1 MKTDIYTIEG
11 KKNGS
16 MELPKEVFELAWNEP
31 LVHQVAVSMQA
42 NKRTPVA
49 HTKDRSEVAGGG
61 KKPWKQKGTGRA
73 RHGSTRS
80 PIWVGGGVAHGPRN
94 EKSYAKKIN
103 KNMRA
108 KALYTVLSKKAHDG
122 ELVLVDSFTLTA
134 PSTKTAKHALT
145 ALQKAGFEGLSTR
158 RKNAAVI
165 VLNKK
170 DIPLAKSFRNIGSVV
185 VEEARNLNV
194 LDVLSY
200 KYVVVVDAE
209 ESVKQIAS
217 RATAKLKTDN

>member
-1 MKTDIYTIEG
+1 MKTDIYTIAG
-11 KKNGS
+11 KKNGTLD
-16 MELPKEVFELAWNEP
+16 LPEAVFGVAWNEP

-73 RHGSTRS
+73 RHGSSRS

-108 KALYTVLSKKAHDG
+108 KALYTVLSQKAKDS
-122 ELVLVDSFTLTA
+122 ELVLVDSFTLST
-134 PSTKTAKHALT
+134 PSAKTAKGALM
-145 ALQKAGFEGLSTR
+145 ALQKAGFDGLASR
-158 RKNAAVI
+158 RNNAALV
-165 VLNKK
+165 VLSGK
-170 DIPLAKSFRNIGSVV
+170 DIPVAKSFQNFGNIAVT
-185 VEEARNLNV
+185 EARNVNV
-194 LDVLSY
+194 LDVLSA
-200 KYVVVVDAE
+200 KYVVLVNAE
-209 ESVKQIAS
+209 EAVQHIAQ
-217 RATAKLKTDN
+217 RLA

>member
-16 MELPKEVFELAWNEP
+16 IELPKEVFEVAWNEA

-61 KKPWKQKGTGRA
+61 KKPWKQKVTGRA

-108 KALYTVLSKKAHDG
+108 KALYTVLSQKAKDG
-122 ELVLVDSFTLTA
+122 ELVLIDSFAVSA
-134 PSTKTAKHALT
+134 PSTKTAKKALS
-145 ALQKAGFEGLSTR
+145 ALQNAGFEGLSTR
-158 RKNAAVI
+158 RNNAAVI
-165 VLNKK
+165 LFAHK
-170 DIPLAKSFRNIGSVV
+170 DAALAKSFRNIGSVT
-185 VEEARNLNV
+185 VEEARNVSV

-200 KYVVVVDAE
+200 KYVVMVHAQEAVQ
-209 ESVKQIAS
+209 QIAS
-217 RATAKLKTDN
+217 RLSAKK